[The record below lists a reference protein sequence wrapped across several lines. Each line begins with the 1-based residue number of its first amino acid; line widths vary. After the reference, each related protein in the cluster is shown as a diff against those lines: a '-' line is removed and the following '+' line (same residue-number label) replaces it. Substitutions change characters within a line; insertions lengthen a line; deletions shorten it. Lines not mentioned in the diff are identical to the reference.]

1 MRKARKEL
9 KLNTEIVNTL
19 SESVKKIEK
28 EHNSLFNTLSE
39 YNALKSIIH
48 KIKKYKKEIEQYN
61 KLEDE
66 EFLTIIKT
74 AENNITQISNI
85 ETNNT
90 KFDSLKTSIDNKK
103 QEISDIVIFIKDNT
117 KELDDLYID
126 IKNLNLLCV
135 ECNKFGGVEL

>member
-1 MRKARKEL
+1 M
-9 KLNTEIVNTL
+9 NW
-19 SESVKKIEK
+19 
-28 EHNSLFNTLSE
+28 
-39 YNALKSIIH
+39 ALIQ
-48 KIKKYKKEIEQYN
+48 KYKKEIEQYN

-90 KFDSLKTSIDNKK
+90 KFNSLKTSIDNKK